1 MIVIYFFSTK
11 SQQFFAYVWAIF
23 PVIAFFLVSFYTL
36 DFLFSPSYLIM
47 VPVFTIMFKINYKK
61 DYSFVALLKMSI
73 RQFVISF
80 LAFIASSSFSW
91 SIILN
96 SSVTFLIVYLFY
108 SSATPMRYHSYLMM
122 FTFCQLIQVKGN
134 TFLMQSQV
142 VAFLIGLF
150 LLALT
155 LNAWWQTGL
164 SQLTSLKSRGHVRF
178 FKSIQ
183 LNMKQQKLA
192 VINFWHDLQQTFFG
206 ITSFKQFLESPDERV
221 QRFRLAIRMSFT
233 ITLSFILMWSVG
245 GIKIIWIPMNVFL
258 LLHPVKAEMNT
269 RIKTRF
275 WGTLLGC
282 FLSLFVVNWLQLP
295 LTHLIVSSLIGIFV
309 YALKPGT
316 VLQVTM
322 ATIFGL
328 CLATISLRGIYAA
341 ELRVSF
347 VLLAIF
353 VVCLIDL
360 GLFVYQ
366 RILRF

>member
-150 LLALT
+150 FIGFNT
-155 LNAWWQTGL
+155 
-164 SQLTSLKSRGHVRF
+164 K
-178 FKSIQ
+178 
-183 LNMKQQKLA
+183 
-192 VINFWHDLQQTFFG
+192 
-206 ITSFKQFLESPDERV
+206 
-221 QRFRLAIRMSFT
+221 RLVAN
-233 ITLSFILMWSVG
+233 
-245 GIKIIWIPMNVFL
+245 GIKS
-258 LLHPVKAEMNT
+258 AY
-269 RIKTRF
+269 
-275 WGTLLGC
+275 
-282 FLSLFVVNWLQLP
+282 QL
-295 LTHLIVSSLIGIFV
+295 
-309 YALKPGT
+309 K
-316 VLQVTM
+316 
-322 ATIFGL
+322 
-328 CLATISLRGIYAA
+328 
-341 ELRVSF
+341 E
-347 VLLAIF
+347 
-353 VVCLIDL
+353 
-360 GLFVYQ
+360 
-366 RILRF
+366 

>member
-164 SQLTSLKSRGHVRF
+164 RQLTSLKSRGHVRF

-233 ITLSFILMWSVG
+233 ITLSFILM
-245 GIKIIWIPMNVFL
+245 
-258 LLHPVKAEMNT
+258 
-269 RIKTRF
+269 
-275 WGTLLGC
+275 
-282 FLSLFVVNWLQLP
+282 
-295 LTHLIVSSLIGIFV
+295 
-309 YALKPGT
+309 
-316 VLQVTM
+316 
-322 ATIFGL
+322 
-328 CLATISLRGIYAA
+328 
-341 ELRVSF
+341 
-347 VLLAIF
+347 
-353 VVCLIDL
+353 
-360 GLFVYQ
+360 
-366 RILRF
+366 

>member
-183 LNMKQQKLA
+183 LNMKQQKLT

-206 ITSFKQFLESPDERV
+206 ITSFKQFLESPDE
-221 QRFRLAIRMSFT
+221 
-233 ITLSFILMWSVG
+233 
-245 GIKIIWIPMNVFL
+245 
-258 LLHPVKAEMNT
+258 AEMNT

-328 CLATISLRGIYAA
+328 CLATISLRGMYAA

>member
-1 MIVIYFFSTK
+1 
-11 SQQFFAYVWAIF
+11 
-23 PVIAFFLVSFYTL
+23 
-36 DFLFSPSYLIM
+36 M

-164 SQLTSLKSRGHVRF
+164 SQLTSLKSRGH
-178 FKSIQ
+178 KSIQ

-192 VINFWHDLQQTFFG
+192 VINFWHDLQQTF
-206 ITSFKQFLESPDERV
+206 
-221 QRFRLAIRMSFT
+221 
-233 ITLSFILMWSVG
+233 
-245 GIKIIWIPMNVFL
+245 
-258 LLHPVKAEMNT
+258 
-269 RIKTRF
+269 
-275 WGTLLGC
+275 LG
-282 FLSLFVVNWLQLP
+282 
-295 LTHLIVSSLIGIFV
+295 
-309 YALKPGT
+309 
-316 VLQVTM
+316 LQVSNN
-322 ATIFGL
+322 F
-328 CLATISLRGIYAA
+328 
-341 ELRVSF
+341 
-347 VLLAIF
+347 
-353 VVCLIDL
+353 
-360 GLFVYQ
+360 
-366 RILRF
+366 

>member
-1 MIVIYFFSTK
+1 MIVICFFSTK
-11 SQQFFAYVWAIF
+11 SQQFFAYVGAIF

-36 DFLFSPSYLIM
+36 DFLFSLSYLIM

-164 SQLTSLKSRGHVRF
+164 SQLTTLKSRGH
-178 FKSIQ
+178 KSIQ
-183 LNMKQQKLA
+183 LNMKQKKW
-192 VINFWHDLQQTFFG
+192 VIINFWHDLQQTFFG

-221 QRFRLAIRMSFT
+221 QRFRLAVRMSFT
-233 ITLSFILMWSVG
+233 ITLSFVLMWSVG
-245 GIKIIWIPMNVFL
+245 GIKIIWVPMNVFL

-295 LTHLIVSSLIGIFV
+295 LTHLVVSSLIGIFV

-328 CLATISLRGIYAA
+328 CLATISLRGMYAA

-360 GLFVYQ
+360 VVYLYF
-366 RILRF
+366 RLLE